1 MKLLDLLGLGKS
13 KRPWQE
19 LVGLRPHMIDESS
32 ADGGYGKYSKVTI
45 ENRIATVQAN
55 GLLVNDEDWWDGW
68 GVSTYGRIRKDVM
81 TAAADPAVDGILL
94 AINSPG
100 GETDLAFETA
110 TDLVAAG
117 KKKPLW
123 AVAGTSA
130 YSAGYLLAACA
141 SRVYVP
147 PISGGVGSIGVYMAH
162 MDYSEMLEN
171 AGVKATFIEAGRG
184 KTDGHPYKPLSAS
197 AKEKLTEMVERSY
210 SAFVDHVSAQR
221 GLSPGAIHKL
231 GADLFA
237 GASSIEAGLADK
249 VGDLESARRE
259 MREFLDSRAA
269 AAVPIQTT
277 SDAAHQSAL
286 ALDESVQL
294 AASEIA
300 AGTLTVVNDPV
311 AEHRQIAA
319 NKEQI
324 LAVCATGGLSAQQA
338 QEFIQAGRTVEDVRA
353 ELLERR
359 ARASDEHEIVSQLL
373 PHTGGD
379 GVTSNINDSAIVKAA
394 DKLAQAQKA
403 RK

>member
-1 MKLLDLLGLGKS
+1 MRLLEILGLAKS
-13 KRPWQE
+13 RRPWQE
-19 LVGLRPHMIDESS
+19 LVGLRPHMIDESA
-32 ADGGYGKYSKVTI
+32 ADGGYGKGTKYTI

-81 TAAADPAVDGILL
+81 TAAADPNVDGIVL

-110 TDLVAAG
+110 ADLVAAG
-117 KKKPLW
+117 KQKPLW

-130 YSAGYLLAACA
+130 YSAGYLLASSA

-197 AKEKLTEMVERSY
+197 AKEKLTQMVERSY
-210 SAFVDHVSAQR
+210 AAFVDHVSAQR

-231 GADLFA
+231 GADCFA
-237 GASSIEAGLADK
+237 GGSAIEAGLADK

-259 MREFLDSRAA
+259 MRDFLDSRATS
-269 AAVPIQTT
+269 AVPIHTT
-277 SDAAHQSAL
+277 SDAVHQPAL
-286 ALDESVQL
+286 ALDESIQL
-294 AASEIA
+294 SAAEIT
-300 AGTLTVVNDPV
+300 AGVVSFVSDPV
-311 AEHRQIAA
+311 ADYRQISA
-319 NKEQI
+319 NRERI
-324 LAVCATGGLSAQQA
+324 LASCAVAGLTAQQA
-338 QEFIQAGRTVEDVRA
+338 QEFIAAGRTAEDVQA

-359 ARASDEHEIVSQLL
+359 ANASDEHEIVSQLL
-373 PHTGGD
+373 PQTGGD
-379 GVTSNINDSAIVKAA
+379 GVTSNTNDSAIVKAA
-394 DKLAQAQKA
+394 EKLALAQKA

>member
-1 MKLLDLLGLGKS
+1 MRLLEILGLAKS
-13 KRPWQE
+13 RRPWQE

-45 ENRIATVQAN
+45 ENRIATVRAN

-68 GVSTYGRIRKDVM
+68 GVSTYGRIREDVM
-81 TAAADPAVDGILL
+81 AAAADPNVDGIIL

-110 TDLVAAG
+110 ADLVAAG

-130 YSAGYLLAACA
+130 YSAGYLLAASA
-141 SRVYVP
+141 SRIYVS

-162 MDYSEMLEN
+162 LDYSGMLEG

-197 AKEKLTEMVERSY
+197 AKEKLTKMVERSY
-210 SAFVDHVSAQR
+210 AAFVDHVSKQR

-231 GADLFA
+231 GADPFGGDTA
-237 GASSIEAGLADK
+237 IEAGLADK
-249 VGDLESARRE
+249 VGNLESARRE
-259 MREFLDSRAA
+259 MREFLDSRAT

-286 ALDESVQL
+286 ALDESIQL
-294 AASEIA
+294 SAAEIT
-300 AGTLTVVNDPV
+300 AGVPSVVSDPV
-311 AEHRQIAA
+311 ADYRQISA
-319 NKEQI
+319 NREQI
-324 LAVCATGGLSAQQA
+324 LASCAIAGLSAKQA
-338 QEFIQAGRTVEDVRA
+338 QEFIAAGRTAEDVQA

-359 ARASDEHEIVSQLL
+359 ANASDEHEIVSQTL
-373 PHTGGD
+373 PQTGGA
-379 GVTSNINDSAIVKAA
+379 GAASAINDSAIVKAA
-394 DKLAQAQKA
+394 EKLALAQKA

>member
-1 MKLLDLLGLGKS
+1 MRLLEILGLAKS
-13 KRPWQE
+13 RRPWQE
-19 LVGLRPHMIDESS
+19 LVGLRPHMIDESA
-32 ADGGYGKYSKVTI
+32 ADGGYGKGTKYTI

-81 TAAADPAVDGILL
+81 AASADPNVDGILL

-110 TDLVAAG
+110 ADLVAAG
-117 KKKPLW
+117 KQKPLW

-130 YSAGYLLAACA
+130 YSAGYLLASSA

-184 KTDGHPYKPLSAS
+184 KTDGHPYKPLSAA
-197 AKEKLTEMVERSY
+197 AKEKLTQMVERSY
-210 SAFVDHVSAQR
+210 AAFVDHVSAQR

-231 GADLFA
+231 GADCFA
-237 GASSIEAGLADK
+237 GGSAIEAGLADK
-249 VGDLESARRE
+249 VGDLESAKRE
-259 MREFLDSRAA
+259 MRELLDSRATS
-269 AAVPIQTT
+269 AVPIHTT
-277 SDAAHQSAL
+277 SDAVHQPAL
-286 ALDESVQL
+286 ALDESIQL
-294 AASEIA
+294 SAAEIT
-300 AGTLTVVNDPV
+300 AGVVSFVSDPV
-311 AEHRQIAA
+311 ADYRQISA
-319 NKEQI
+319 NRERI
-324 LAVCATGGLSAQQA
+324 LASCAVAGLTAQQA
-338 QEFIQAGRTVEDVRA
+338 QEFIAAGRTAEDVQA

-359 ARASDEHEIVSQLL
+359 ANASDEHEIVSQLL
-373 PHTGGD
+373 PQTGGD
-379 GVTSNINDSAIVKAA
+379 GVTSNTNDSAIVKAA
-394 DKLAQAQKA
+394 EKLALAQKA

>member
-1 MKLLDLLGLGKS
+1 MRLLEILGLAKS
-13 KRPWQE
+13 RRPWQE

-55 GLLVNDEDWWDGW
+55 GILVNDEDWWDGW

-81 TAAADPAVDGILL
+81 TAAADPNVDGILL

-110 TDLVAAG
+110 ADLVAAG
-117 KKKPLW
+117 KQKPLW

-130 YSAGYLLAACA
+130 YSAGYLLASSA

-162 MDYSEMLEN
+162 MDYSEMLQN

-184 KTDGHPYKPLSAS
+184 KTDGHPYKPLSAA
-197 AKEKLTEMVERSY
+197 AKEKLTQMVERSY
-210 SAFVDHVSAQR
+210 AAFVDHVSAQR

-231 GADLFA
+231 GADCFA
-237 GASSIEAGLADK
+237 GGSAIEAGLADK
-249 VGDLESARRE
+249 VGDLESAKRE
-259 MREFLDSRAA
+259 MRDFLDSRATS
-269 AAVPIQTT
+269 AVPIQTT
-277 SDAAHQSAL
+277 SDAVHQPAL
-286 ALDESVQL
+286 ALDESIQL
-294 AASEIA
+294 SAAEIT
-300 AGTLTVVNDPV
+300 AGVVSFVSDPV
-311 AEHRQIAA
+311 ADYRQISA
-319 NKEQI
+319 NRERI
-324 LAVCATGGLSAQQA
+324 LASCAVAGLTAQQA
-338 QEFIQAGRTVEDVRA
+338 QEFIAAGRTAEDVQA

-359 ARASDEHEIVSQLL
+359 ANASDEHEIVSQLL
-373 PHTGGD
+373 PQTGGD
-379 GVTSNINDSAIVKAA
+379 GVTSNTNDSAIVKAA
-394 DKLAQAQKA
+394 EKLALAQKA